1 MSFLS
6 EVKLEETQSGEPSE
20 INSTPK
26 NKGFLP
32 PAPKTASNSNEN
44 DEELQNVL
52 GFYQSLQT
60 YMNSPEVVEMQRKN
74 LALTQN
80 FMIYQQ
86 LFQVYLMMNFK
97 KKLEGPVPNTQAGTN
112 SQEESIKTKK
122 EDNTNEVLSPPVI
135 EQDKNE
141 NIKIPVALQNMMNF
155 LNNNF
160 KDKNLKK

>member
-6 EVKLEETQSGEPSE
+6 EIKLEDTQSGEPSE

-26 NKGFLP
+26 NPGFLP
-32 PAPKTASNSNEN
+32 PAPKSSSNEA

-97 KKLEGPVPNTQAGTN
+97 KRLEGPTTNTQMGQN
-112 SQEESIKTKK
+112 SLEESIKTKK
-122 EDNTNEVLSPPVI
+122 EENPNENPSPPVI
-135 EQDKNE
+135 DQDKNE
-141 NIKIPVALQNMMNF
+141 NIKIPIALQNMMNF